1 MGEVRIS
8 QHGYD
13 QLNEAEMNT
22 GKRVK
27 YIHEGKYAAEVD
39 VDLIEDEA
47 EWSPY
52 LTVEDAEKLDDVR
65 EALVRGDIEEASKKA
80 RIYTLEPVA
89 VSQ

>member
-1 MGEVRIS
+1 
-8 QHGYD
+8 
-13 QLNEAEMNT
+13 MNT
-22 GKRVK
+22 RKRVK
-27 YIHEGKYAAEVD
+27 YIHEGKYAAEVE
-39 VDLIEDEA
+39 VDLVEDDT

-65 EALVRGDIEEASKKA
+65 TALARGDIEEASMKA

>member
-1 MGEVRIS
+1 
-8 QHGYD
+8 
-13 QLNEAEMNT
+13 MNT
-22 GKRVK
+22 RKRVK
-27 YIHEGKYAAEVD
+27 YIHEGKYAAEVE
-39 VDLIEDEA
+39 VDLFQDDT

-65 EALVRGDIEEASKKA
+65 EALVRGDIVEASKKA

>member
-1 MGEVRIS
+1 
-8 QHGYD
+8 
-13 QLNEAEMNT
+13 MNT
-22 GKRVK
+22 RKRIK
-27 YIHEGKYAAEVD
+27 YIHEAKYAAEVE
-39 VDLIEDEA
+39 VVVIEDDT

-65 EALVRGDIEEASKKA
+65 AALACGDIDEASKKA

>member
-1 MGEVRIS
+1 
-8 QHGYD
+8 
-13 QLNEAEMNT
+13 MNT
-22 GKRVK
+22 RKLVK
-27 YIHEGKYAAEVD
+27 YIHEGKYAAEVE
-39 VDLIEDEA
+39 VDLLEDDT

-65 EALVRGDIEEASKKA
+65 AALARGDIEEASKKA